1 MEIFIKNM
9 VLDSGTEE
17 TKSATSKENAVL
29 SPHAV
34 ISSPVP
40 LKQPSFNEQTNQKEE
55 NEDKLGKELRV
66 DHDKDNV
73 EDDAAKEM
81 YIKRKTMESA
91 LNVIIDFLI
100 QHPFV
105 TAELL

>member
-1 MEIFIKNM
+1 M
-9 VLDSGTEE
+9 
-17 TKSATSKENAVL
+17 L

-91 LNVIIDFLI
+91 LNVIVDFLI
-100 QHPFV
+100 QHHFV